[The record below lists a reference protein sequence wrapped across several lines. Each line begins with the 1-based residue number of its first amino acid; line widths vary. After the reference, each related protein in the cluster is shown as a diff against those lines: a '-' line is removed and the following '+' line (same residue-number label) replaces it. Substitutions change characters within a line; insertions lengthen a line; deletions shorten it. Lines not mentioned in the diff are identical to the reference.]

1 MAAKPKKLSV
11 IERLKRTKTPG
22 AKLFKDATA
31 EEIAALL
38 SPFDES
44 IREAGGRLN
53 AIDLQHDGKINS
65 MIRAGCEGGLQKS
78 TIEEMNLAEFIDE
91 VEIQDARD
99 NRMARK
105 VANEMRKHS
114 NEVKP
119 TWSNARS
126 PSDWVKVFARLNVA
140 CRNLNLFRKLRDDGT
155 YREHPETTRYSKSVR
170 LAIADLPPAYSDAM
184 TV

>member
-1 MAAKPKKLSV
+1 MATSKKLSV

-22 AKLFKDATA
+22 AKLYKAAIA
-31 EEIAALL
+31 EELAALL

-44 IREAGGRLN
+44 IRETGNRLN
-53 AIDLQHDGKINS
+53 AIALSNDGNIES
-65 MIRAGCEGGLQKS
+65 IFHAGREGGLS
-78 TIEEMNLAEFIDE
+78 AVDIDEMTLAEFTDE

-105 VANEMRKHS
+105 VANEMQKLS

-119 TWSNARS
+119 VWSIARS
-126 PSDWVKVFARLNVA
+126 PSDWVKVFKRLNVA
-140 CRNLNLFRKLRDDGT
+140 CRSISVFGRRRKHGT
-155 YREHPETTRYSKSVR
+155 YREHPETTKHSKSVR